1 MDTNKTITIPVEN
14 VGQAYLEILR
24 ARGIKYFFG
33 NSGTDFG
40 PIIDGLAKFGAEKKT
55 HPMPITVPHEFVAV
69 SMAQGYAMITGEP
82 QVVMVHVI
90 VGTGNASAAVM
101 NASRL
106 NVPMIFSAGRTP
118 LTEEGMRG
126 SRSNFI
132 HWGQE
137 SFDQGS
143 LLREFTRWD
152 YELRNGDQV
161 EAVVDRALEM
171 ALGNPQG
178 PVYLTLPREVLA
190 QKMDSVTIH
199 PFRKNQEEALRPT
212 DETIER
218 TVEILRGANNPLI
231 ITGRLGSDPAAVS
244 AMVAFAEA
252 MTAPVVTPA
261 SPFVSFPNT
270 HDFHLGVNSGPY
282 VKDAD
287 VIVVVESDVPWYPA
301 QGKPAENAKV
311 IQIARDPTYSGI
323 PIRNFPKDI
332 SIGGDP
338 KLALTLLAAALRNG
352 PRNEKLLAERAE
364 RIRST
369 HKQYR
374 EGLKKRIEKAS
385 RERPVSHTWLAHCVD
400 QARDQDTIVLSD
412 HGIGNEVL
420 NLSEPESYFGGS
432 PAGGLGWGIGGGLG
446 MKLARP
452 EKTIIV
458 TAGDGTYM
466 FNNPTA
472 CHFVSQAYHLPALT
486 IVCNNAIWHSSKAA
500 TQQVLPDGW
509 AQSTGNFPLCE
520 LSPSPRYEKI
530 VEAHDG
536 YGEMVD
542 DPQELPAAL
551 KRALKV
557 VKEEKRQAVLNVI
570 CGTH

>member
-1 MDTNKTITIPVEN
+1 MEKNKTVTIPVET

-40 PIIDGLAKFGAEKKT
+40 PIIDGLAKLAADKKM

-161 EAVVDRALEM
+161 ETVVDRALEM

-190 QKMDSVTIH
+190 QKMDSITIH
-199 PFRKNQEEALRPT
+199 PFRKNQAEALQPST
-212 DETIER
+212 ETLKR
-218 TVEILRGANNPLI
+218 TAEVLRGAINPLI
-231 ITGRLGSDPAAVS
+231 VTGRLGSDPIAVS
-244 AMVAFAEA
+244 ALVSFAEA
-252 MTAPVVTPA
+252 LAAPVVTPA

-270 HDFHLGVNSGPY
+270 HDFHLGVSSAPY
-282 VKDAD
+282 IKDAD
-287 VIVVVESDVPWYPA
+287 VVVVVECDVPWYPF
-301 QGKPAENAKV
+301 QGKPPEDCKV
-311 IQIARDPTYSGI
+311 IQIARDPNYSGI

-338 KLALTLLAAALRNG
+338 KLALELLAQELRSQPG
-352 PRNEKLLAERAE
+352 NEKLSAERAE
-364 RIRST
+364 KIRAE
-369 HKQYR
+369 HKRYR
-374 EGLKKRIEKAS
+374 ERLKQKA
-385 RERPVSHTWLAHCVD
+385 ERASGQRPIDTAWLSYCVD
-400 QARDQDTIVLSD
+400 QVRDTDTLIVND
-412 HGIGNEVL
+412 HGVSQEQ
-420 NLSEPESYFGGS
+420 LSLSASASYFGGS

-446 MKLARP
+446 MKLAHP
-452 EKTIIV
+452 EKTVIV
-458 TAGDGTYM
+458 SCGDGTYM

-472 CHFVSQAYHLPALT
+472 CHFVSQAYELPVLT
-486 IVCNNAIWHSSKAA
+486 IVCNNAIWHSTKAA
-500 TQQVLPDGW
+500 TQQVMPDGW
-509 AQSTGNFPLCE
+509 AVSTDNFPLCN
-520 LSPSPRYEKI
+520 LTPSPRYEMI
-530 VEAHDG
+530 VAAHGG

-542 DPQELPAAL
+542 DPQQVLPAL

>member
-1 MDTNKTITIPVEN
+1 MEMNKSVTIPVET

-24 ARGIKYFFG
+24 ARGVKYFFG

-40 PIIDGLAKFGAEKKT
+40 PIVDALAKFGAEKKT

-126 SRSNFI
+126 SRTNFI

-152 YELRNGDQV
+152 YELRNGEQV

-171 ALGNPQG
+171 ALGTPQG
-178 PVYLTLPREVLA
+178 PVYLTLPREILA
-190 QKMDSVTIH
+190 QKMESVTIH
-199 PFRKNQEEALRPT
+199 PFRKNKTEALQPSA
-212 DETIER
+212 ETIKR
-218 TVEILRGANNPLI
+218 AAEILRGATNPLI
-231 ITGRLGSDPAAVS
+231 ITGRLGSDPTAVS
-244 AMVAFAEA
+244 AMVSFAEA
-252 MTAPVVTPA
+252 LVAPVITPA

-270 HDFHLGVNSGPY
+270 HDFHLGVSSAPY

-287 VIVVVESDVPWYPA
+287 VVVVVESDVPWYPFQA
-301 QGKPAENAKV
+301 KPPENGKV
-311 IQIARDPTYSGI
+311 IQIARDPNYGGI

-338 KLALTLLAAALRNG
+338 KLALELLALELKSG
-352 PRNEKLLAERAE
+352 SRNEKASSERAE
-364 RIRST
+364 RIRSR
-369 HKQYR
+369 HQQYR
-374 EGLKKRIEKAS
+374 ERLKQKAEKAS
-385 RERPVSHTWLAHCVD
+385 RESPIDAAWLSYCVD
-400 QARDQDTIVLSD
+400 QVRDKDTIIVNDHGVSQEQLTLSD
-412 HGIGNEVL
+412 
-420 NLSEPESYFGGS
+420 PASYFGGS

-446 MKLARP
+446 IKLAHP
-452 EKTIIV
+452 EKTVIASV
-458 TAGDGTYM
+458 GDGTYM

-472 CHFVSQAYHLPALT
+472 CHFVSQAYDLPMLT
-486 IVCNNAIWHSSKAA
+486 IVCNNAIWHSTKAA
-500 TQQVLPDGW
+500 TQQVMPDGW
-509 AQSTGNFPLCE
+509 AVSTGNFPLCD
-520 LSPSPRYEKI
+520 LTPSPRYEM
-530 VEAHDG
+530 VVAAHGG

-542 DPQELPAAL
+542 DPQQVPAAL

-557 VKEEKRQAVLNVI
+557 VREEKRQAVLNVI

>member
-1 MDTNKTITIPVEN
+1 MENNKTVTVPVET
-14 VGQAYLEILR
+14 VGQAYLEVLR

-40 PIIDGLAKFGAEKKT
+40 PIIDALAKLAADKKE
-55 HPMPITVPHEFVAV
+55 HPKPITVPHEFVAV

-118 LTEEGMRG
+118 LTEEGFTG

-152 YELRNGDQV
+152 YELRNGEQV
-161 EAVVDRALEM
+161 ETVVDRALEM

-199 PFRKNQEEALRPT
+199 PFRKNQEEALRPS
-212 DETIER
+212 DETIKR
-218 TVEILRGANNPLI
+218 TAEVLRGAKNPLI
-231 ITGRLGSDPAAVS
+231 ITGRLGSDPTAVS
-244 AMVAFAEA
+244 GMVSFAEA
-252 MTAPVVTPA
+252 LAAPVVTPA

-270 HDFHLGVNSGPY
+270 HDFHLGVSSAPY
-282 VKDAD
+282 IKDAD
-287 VIVVVESDVPWYPA
+287 VIVVVECDVPWYPV
-301 QGKPAENAKV
+301 QGKPLENAKV
-311 IQIARDPTYSGI
+311 IQIARDPNYSGI

-338 KLALTLLAAALRNG
+338 KLALELLAQELKSQ
-352 PRNEKLLAERAE
+352 PRNDKVLAERAE
-364 RIRST
+364 KIRAE
-369 HKQYR
+369 HKRYR
-374 EGLKKRIEKAS
+374 DRLKQRAEKAS
-385 RERPVSHTWLAHCVD
+385 NARPIDTAWLSYCVD
-400 QARDQDTIVLSD
+400 QVRDKDTLIVND
-412 HGIGNEVL
+412 HGVSQEQL
-420 NLSEPESYFGGS
+420 CLSEPASYFGGS

-446 MKLARP
+446 MKLAHP
-452 EKTIIV
+452 EKTVIV
-458 TAGDGTYM
+458 SCGDGTYM

-472 CHFVSQAYHLPALT
+472 CHFVSHAYNLPMLT
-486 IVCNNAIWHSSKAA
+486 IICNNAIWHSTKAA
-500 TQQVLPDGW
+500 TQQVMPDGW
-509 AQSTGNFPLCE
+509 AVSTGNFPLTE
-520 LSPSPRYEKI
+520 LAPSPRYEM
-530 VEAHDG
+530 VVAAHGG

-542 DPQELPAAL
+542 DPQQVLPAL
-551 KRALKV
+551 QRALKV

-570 CGTH
+570 CGSH

>member
-1 MDTNKTITIPVEN
+1 MDTNKTVTVPVET

-40 PIIDGLAKFGAEKKT
+40 PIIDGLAKFGAEKKR

-118 LTEEGMRG
+118 LMEEGLRG
-126 SRSNFI
+126 SRTNFI

-199 PFRKNQEEALRPT
+199 PFRKSQAEALQPSAQ
-212 DETIER
+212 TIKR
-218 TVEILRGANNPLI
+218 TAEVLRGAVNPLI
-231 ITGRLGSDPAAVS
+231 ITGRLGSDPTAMS
-244 AMVAFAEA
+244 AMVSFAEA
-252 MTAPVVTPA
+252 LAAPVVTPA

-270 HDFHLGVNSGPY
+270 HDFHLGVRTAPY
-282 VKDAD
+282 IKAAD
-287 VIVVVESDVPWYPA
+287 VVVVVESDVPWYPF
-301 QGKPAENAKV
+301 QGKPPENGKV
-311 IQIARDPTYSGI
+311 IQIARDPNYGGI
-323 PIRNFPKDI
+323 PIRSFPKDI

-338 KLALTLLAAALRNG
+338 KLALELLAQELKSQ
-352 PRNEKLLAERAE
+352 PRNEKLITERAE
-364 RIRST
+364 RIRLL

-374 EGLKKRIEKAS
+374 ERLKQKAEKAS
-385 RERPVSHTWLAHCVD
+385 HERPIDTGWLSHCVD
-400 QARDQDTIVLSD
+400 QVRDKDTLIVND
-412 HGIGNEVL
+412 HGVSQEHL
-420 NLSEPESYFGGS
+420 SLSEPASYFGGS

-446 MKLARP
+446 MKLAHP
-452 EKTIIV
+452 EKTVI
-458 TAGDGTYM
+458 ASCGDGTYM

-472 CHFVSQAYHLPALT
+472 CHFVSQAYDLPMLT

-509 AQSTGNFPLCE
+509 SASTGSYPLCE
-520 LSPSPRYEKI
+520 LSPSPRYEM
-530 VEAHDG
+530 VVAAHGG
-536 YGEMVD
+536 YGEMVE
-542 DPQELPAAL
+542 DPQQLLAAL

>member
-1 MDTNKTITIPVEN
+1 MDTNQTAIVPVEN

-143 LLREFTRWD
+143 LVREFTRWD

-178 PVYLTLPREVLA
+178 PVYLTLPREILA

-199 PFRKNQEEALRPT
+199 PFRKNSAEALRPS
-212 DETIER
+212 DETIKR
-218 TVEILRGANNPLI
+218 TAEALRGAANPLI
-231 ITGRLGSDPAAVS
+231 ITGRLGSDPTAVN
-244 AMVAFAEA
+244 AMISFAEA
-252 MTAPVVTPA
+252 LAAPVVTPA

-270 HDFHLGVNSGPY
+270 HDFHLGVSSAPY
-282 VKDAD
+282 IKDAD
-287 VIVVVESDVPWYPA
+287 VVVVVESDVPWYPV
-301 QGKPAENAKV
+301 QGKPPESCKV
-311 IQIARDPTYSGI
+311 IQIARDPNYSGI

-338 KLALTLLAAALRNG
+338 KLALELLAQELQSQ
-352 PRNEKLLAERAE
+352 PRNEKLAAERAE
-364 RIRST
+364 RIRSQ

-374 EGLKKRIEKAS
+374 ERLKQKAEKAS
-385 RERPVSHTWLAHCVD
+385 GERPIDTGWLSYCVD
-400 QARDQDTIVLSD
+400 QVRDKDTLIVND
-412 HGIGNEVL
+412 HGVSQEH
-420 NLSEPESYFGGS
+420 LSLTEPASYFGGS

-446 MKLARP
+446 MKLAHP
-452 EKTIIV
+452 EKTVI
-458 TAGDGTYM
+458 ASCGDGTYM

-472 CHFVSQAYHLPALT
+472 CHFVSQAYNLPMLT
-486 IVCNNAIWHSSKAA
+486 IVCNNAIWNSSKAA

-509 AQSTGNFPLCE
+509 STSTGSYPLCE
-520 LSPSPRYEKI
+520 LSPSPRYEMI
-530 VEAHDG
+530 VAAHGG

-542 DPQELPAAL
+542 DPAELPGAL

>member
-231 ITGRLGSDPAAVS
+231 ITGRLGSDPTAVR

-374 EGLKKRIEKAS
+374 EGLKKRIEKTS

-400 QARDQDTIVLSD
+400 QVRDEDTIVLSD

-542 DPQELPAAL
+542 DPRELPAAL